1 MQDTSAFKNQVFTLG
16 TQTFLGPF
24 WLVTMVPF
32 GTHIFFALEFKKL
45 LERQVYDL

>member
-1 MQDTSAFKNQVFTLG
+1 MLDTPASKSQVFTLG
-16 TQTFLGPF
+16 TQAFLGPF

-32 GTHIFFALEFKKL
+32 GTHIFFAFELMDL